1 MALLDDASWQSN
13 IFLDGWTKGGAG
25 DAPVLEPATG
35 EELGRAGRASVDD
48 VARASK
54 RASEAQREWAALP
67 YSARAA
73 VLRRAGDLFQQYE
86 EEISSWII
94 RESGGIPF
102 KAGLEVHTAA
112 EESYEAAGFY
122 DQWIAAGSTA
132 F

>member
-25 DAPVLEPATG
+25 GAPVLEPATG
-35 EELGRAGRASVDD
+35 EELGRVGRASVED

-67 YSARAA
+67 HSARAA

-102 KAGLEVHTAA
+102 KAGLEVHTRS
-112 EESYEAAGFY
+112 EEHTSEL
-122 DQWIAAGSTA
+122 QSPM
-132 F
+132 